1 MVLNPFSLARHPPE
15 HSLICSCETQ
25 GKRGVVSGMIGMM
38 GVGWGGRDPRLDF
51 HLLLSSGSFNM
62 AFSRVNCALK
72 ENACTAGYL
81 SHQSFS
87 SINLPTHFP
96 FVFFL
101 YPASHLQVG
110 VFGNRGS
117 TIQVEWAPHLT
128 SFGQRL
134 ASVMKAK
141 ERKQV
146 NIFPKSI
153 DANILT
159 LSLVLF
165 FNL

>member
-1 MVLNPFSLARHPPE
+1 MVLNPFSLARHPPKQ
-15 HSLICSCETQ
+15 SLILFMWNAGQ
-25 GKRGVVSGMIGMM
+25 KRGSERYDRYDRG
-38 GVGWGGRDPRLDF
+38 GVGGGGRDPRLDF
-51 HLLLSSGSFNM
+51 HLLLSSVSFNM
-62 AFSRVNCALK
+62 AFSRANCAPK

-141 ERKQV
+141 ESKQV
-146 NIFPKSI
+146 NILPKS
-153 DANILT
+153 
-159 LSLVLF
+159 S
-165 FNL
+165 